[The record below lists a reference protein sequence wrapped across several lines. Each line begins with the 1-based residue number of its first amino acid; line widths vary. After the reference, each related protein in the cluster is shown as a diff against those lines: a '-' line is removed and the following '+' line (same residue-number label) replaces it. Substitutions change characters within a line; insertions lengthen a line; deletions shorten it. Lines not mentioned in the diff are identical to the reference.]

1 MSVLLPAAMPKASS
15 TTTPYSRAAREHPGY
30 RRSIA
35 ARAVAATLGGY
46 GLAALCAA
54 ALALLSDA
62 PREEAIA
69 VAALPAFLLQIA
81 AAIWAFWAP
90 TALRAWLGIGSPALV
105 FGVIIIWIQHA
116 AA

>member
-1 MSVLLPAAMPKASS
+1 MSKARS
-15 TTTPYSRAAREHPGY
+15 TAQPYSRAARGRPGY
-30 RRSIA
+30 RRSVA
-35 ARAVAATLGGY
+35 ARTVAATLGGY
-46 GLAALCAA
+46 GLAALCTA

-69 VAALPAFLLQIA
+69 VAVLPAFLLQLA

-90 TALRAWLGIGSPALV
+90 TALRAWLGIGLPASA
-105 FGVIIIWIQHA
+105 FGVVIIWIQHA